1 MVDDVLQETQS
12 RIQALNPESPEDIR
26 IAGRQMVAFSEDMYH
41 KVEALRKFLY
51 TRMYRHYTVN
61 RVRVKV
67 TKIVQDLFA
76 SFLGDYEL
84 LPPNWQE
91 RVIAGNATDD
101 SVDGKQARAR
111 IVLDYI
117 AGMTDRYAIREH
129 ERLFDLYWDLR

>member
-1 MVDDVLQETQS
+1 
-12 RIQALNPESPEDIR
+12 
-26 IAGRQMVAFSEDMYH
+26 
-41 KVEALRKFLY
+41 
-51 TRMYRHYTVN
+51 VN